1 MIITLILP
9 KSMDIINILETKTAR
24 LLKMFYKNSTQIDKL
39 PTFFKK
45 ETARLLKTSYK
56 IPLPEFPCL
65 RTDKTKYS
73 RHYTVSII
81 KI

>member
-1 MIITLILP
+1 
-9 KSMDIINILETKTAR
+9 
-24 LLKMFYKNSTQIDKL
+24 MFYKNSTQIDKL

-45 ETARLLKTSYK
+45 ETARVLKTSYK

-65 RTDKTKYS
+65 RTDKTNYS